1 MKNSQKKEL
10 DSKAHD
16 IVIWIYRAIKD
27 LNLLQDICNTYA
39 KFCRSPEAKRV
50 GIKYRK
56 ITKETK
62 LRLLFEM
69 LCFTT
74 FFISIF
80 IAQHVAGKKIFQREK
95 NDEAERYFNLRVGDY
110 LSELC
115 ESLEMTSLRE
125 ITLISIKP
133 DFKYGYGDEIDPII
147 DRIIEYMKM
156 RLNKPGSEIEF
167 FGKQIGKSLD
177 PYNYPVLDLT
187 GGELGL
193 MLVDVAKSAYSGVFA

>member
-56 ITKETK
+56 IRKETK
-62 LRLLFEM
+62 LRLQFEM
-69 LCFTT
+69 LCLTT
-74 FFISIF
+74 FLISTF
-80 IAQHVAGKKIFQREK
+80 IAQHVAEKKIFQREK

-147 DRIIEYMKM
+147 DRIMEYMKM

-167 FGKQIGKSLD
+167 FGKKIGKSLD
-177 PYNYPVLDLT
+177 PYNYPVLDFV

-193 MLVDVAKSAYSGVFA
+193 MLVDVAKSAHSGVFA